1 VNEQKEEGPV
11 WPYVL
16 FSYVANFLLLKYYL
30 FELIAA
36 NDGYRQARGLCAFL
50 LLLSPVSWPFEM
62 LGIIM
67 ANLFSFLCNLF

>member
-1 VNEQKEEGPV
+1 
-11 WPYVL
+11 
-16 FSYVANFLLLKYYL
+16 
-30 FELIAA
+30 
-36 NDGYRQARGLCAFL
+36 L